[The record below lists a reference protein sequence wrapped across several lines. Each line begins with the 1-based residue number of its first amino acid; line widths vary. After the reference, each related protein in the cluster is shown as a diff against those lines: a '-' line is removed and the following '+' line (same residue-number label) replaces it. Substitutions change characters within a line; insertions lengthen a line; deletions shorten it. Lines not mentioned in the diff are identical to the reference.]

1 MAGLTKPIGNK
12 HPRIARV
19 FIILIARAGFESAAL
34 DYNFIH
40 KINDL

>member
-19 FIILIARAGFESAAL
+19 FIILIARARFESAAL
-34 DYNFIH
+34 ESSFII
-40 KINDL
+40 KINYL